1 MKVGDYVRTKKGIA
15 KYLGLGRDILK
26 HEANKG
32 TYEHYYNQHLFDN
45 YVFDVGHDYGDT
57 LIYDEFNNID
67 KLGKVKENI
76 IDLIEVG
83 DLVRLFMEDD
93 VDKEDT
99 NIFEVIA
106 ITDDKK
112 EIGVFTK
119 DCELDFY
126 PIENLR
132 GIVTSKQFSQM
143 EYRIGE

>member
-1 MKVGDYVRTKKGIA
+1 MKAGDYVRTKKGIA

-45 YVFDVGHDYGDT
+45 YIFDVGHDYGDT

-83 DLVRLFMEDD
+83 DYVNGSKVEFSGTITW
-93 VDKEDT
+93 DK
-99 NIFEVIA
+99 
-106 ITDDKK
+106 DKK
-112 EIGVFTK
+112 PIAKAVKIKQGNYDVFLNENMIKSVVTK
-119 DCELDFY
+119 E
-126 PIENLR
+126 
-132 GIVTSKQFSQM
+132 QFSQM